1 MERGETKENQ
11 TLTPRK
17 FWIQTLNVKLG
28 EFLEFVSSSVTI
40 RFCTISL
47 TEEMKVKLLPLQM
60 QFQAKC
66 LEMFRIS
73 FGHDLVLKCC

>member
-17 FWIQTLNVKLG
+17 FRIQTLNVKLG

-47 TEEMKVKLLPLQM
+47 KRRNVSWIDP
-60 QFQAKC
+60 AANA
-66 LEMFRIS
+66 I
-73 FGHDLVLKCC
+73 